1 MSSPVPHR
9 IRAARHN
16 DAGELLTLQR
26 AAFASEPGSSRELPL
41 RESLA
46 DVEHA
51 IDDPDHE
58 VLVAA
63 VVEDGEW
70 GHRGRLVAAVRVEV
84 GDGVVRLNRVVIA
97 PDLRNRGLGSALL
110 EAVTSYAEN
119 RPGVTELQLRAEG
132 ASSENLALYRR
143 YGFRDD
149 GSEIRD
155 GHRAALLTLKLTP
168 VS

>member
-26 AAFASEPGSSRELPL
+26 AAFALEPGHSRELPL
-41 RESLA
+41 RESVE

-51 IDDPDHE
+51 IEDPDHE
-58 VLVAA
+58 VLVAG
-63 VVEDGEW
+63 VTEDGEW
-70 GHRGRLVAAVRVEV
+70 GHRGRLVGAVRVEV
-84 GDGVVRLNRVVIA
+84 VAEVVRLNRVVIA

-119 RPGVTELQLRAEG
+119 RPGVTELELRAEG

-143 YGFRDD
+143 YGFRDR
-149 GSEIRD
+149 GSEERD
-155 GHRAALLTLKLTP
+155 GHRAALLTLRL
-168 VS
+168 SRAS